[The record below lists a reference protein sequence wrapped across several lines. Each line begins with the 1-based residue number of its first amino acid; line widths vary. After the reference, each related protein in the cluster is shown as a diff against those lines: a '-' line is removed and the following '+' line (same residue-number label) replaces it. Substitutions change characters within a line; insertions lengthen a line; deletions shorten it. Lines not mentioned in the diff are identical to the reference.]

1 MSNSF
6 IKKIDKKYNFKI
18 EYKLIHN
25 KELLK
30 SRLSEIP
37 KSSGCYLF
45 KDIDNNLLYIGKSKK
60 LRSRVSS
67 YFNNFADLT
76 PRLSLMVRQITE
88 IEIIITDSEYE
99 ALNLESNLIKTN
111 KPYFNILL
119 KDDKKYPYLCITWSE
134 KYPRIFITRRRRNRN
149 NLDRYYGPY
158 VDVGLLR
165 RTLFTIKK
173 IFPLR
178 QRPRPV
184 YKDRTCLNY
193 SIGRCPGVCQEIIS
207 SDDYKKIMKQVS
219 MIFQGRND
227 DLELFLQKKMSQFS
241 DDLDYENA
249 AKIRDQ
255 ITGLRLL
262 TESQKI
268 SIPDS
273 SINRDIFGIVSE
285 KNVASIQIFQMRSG
299 KLIGRIG
306 YSQKLNNEDENLI
319 LQRVLEEHY
328 MNVEGVEIPSE
339 ILMQYNLPKQ
349 KTLEDWLTQLRKNKV
364 KIIIPKRNKKHETVE
379 MVLKNAK
386 LELDRILNGIQDN
399 ESAVEDL
406 TQILELSEQPKRIE
420 GYDISHIQGSD
431 PVASQVVFIDGIP
444 SKQHYRKY
452 KIKDPNVF
460 IGHSDDFASIY
471 EVIYRRFRKW
481 SRFKESGGDFSILND
496 KSNSKLDNELL
507 SDWPDL
513 IMIDGGKGQ
522 LNAAIKALKELNL
535 EEEVAICSLAKKN
548 EEIFIPGFT
557 KSLDTDENQKG
568 VLLLRRLRDEAH
580 RFALSFHRDKR
591 SKRMNRSQLSQIS
604 GLGPSRIRELLEHF
618 KSIDAIRIASKEE
631 LSKVKGL
638 GKNSVNDIYAVS
650 YTHLTLPTSDLV

>member
-18 EYKLIHN
+18 EYKLINN

-227 DLELFLQKKMSQFS
+227 DLELFLQTKMSQFS

-496 KSNSKLDNELL
+496 KTNSKLDNELL

-535 EEEVAICSLAKKN
+535 EEEVTICSLAKKN

-557 KSLDTDENQKG
+557 KSLETDENQKG
-568 VLLLRRLRDEAH
+568 VLLLRRVRDEAH

-618 KSIDAIRIASKEE
+618 KSIDAIRIASKED

-638 GKNSVNDIYAVS
+638 GKNSVNDIYE
-650 YTHLTLPTSDLV
+650 YFNEL

>member
-1 MSNSF
+1 MSNSS
-6 IKKIDKKYNFKI
+6 IEKINNKYNFKI
-18 EYKLIHN
+18 EYKLINN

-67 YFNNFADLT
+67 YFNNYSDLT
-76 PRLSLMVRQITE
+76 PRLSLLVRQITE
-88 IEIIITDSEYE
+88 IEIIVTDSEYE

-193 SIGRCPGVCQEIIS
+193 SIGRCPGVCQEVIS

-227 DLELFLQKKMSQFS
+227 DLEIFLQKKMLQFS
-241 DDLDYENA
+241 NDLDYENA

-255 ITGLRLL
+255 ISGLKLL

-319 LQRVLEEHY
+319 LQKILEEHY
-328 MNVEGVEIPSE
+328 MNVEPVEIPSE
-339 ILMQYNLPKQ
+339 ILIQYNLPKQ
-349 KTLEDWLTQLRKNKV
+349 ATIEDWLTELRKKKV
-364 KIIIPKRNKKHETVE
+364 KILIPKRNKKHETVE

-399 ESAVEDL
+399 ESSIEDL
-406 TQILELSEQPKRIE
+406 AQILELSEQPKRIE

-444 SKQHYRKY
+444 SKQDYRKY

-460 IGHSDDFASIY
+460 VGHSDDFASIY
-471 EVIYRRFRKW
+471 EVIHRRFKKW
-481 SRFKESGGDFSILND
+481 SRFKKSGGDFSILND
-496 KSNSKLDNELL
+496 KTNSKLDNELL

-535 EEEVAICSLAKKN
+535 EEEVTICSLAKKN

-568 VLLLRRLRDEAH
+568 VLLLRRVRDEAH

-618 KSIDAIRIASKEE
+618 KSIDAIRIASKED

-638 GKNSVNDIYAVS
+638 GKNSVNDIYE
-650 YTHLTLPTSDLV
+650 YFNEL

>member
-1 MSNSF
+1 MSNSS
-6 IKKIDKKYNFKI
+6 IEKINNKYNFKI
-18 EYKLIHN
+18 EYKLINN

-67 YFNNFADLT
+67 YFNNYSDLT

-88 IEIIITDSEYE
+88 IEIIVTDSEYE

-134 KYPRIFITRRRRNRN
+134 KYPRIFITRKRRNRN

-193 SIGRCPGVCQEIIS
+193 SIGRCPGVCQEVIS

-227 DLELFLQKKMSQFS
+227 DLEIFLQKKMLQFS
-241 DDLDYENA
+241 NDLDYENA

-255 ITGLRLL
+255 ISGLKLL

-319 LQRVLEEHY
+319 LQKILEEHY
-328 MNVEGVEIPSE
+328 MNVEPVEIPSE
-339 ILMQYNLPKQ
+339 ILIQYNLPKQ
-349 KTLEDWLTQLRKNKV
+349 ATIEDWLTELRKKKV
-364 KIIIPKRNKKHETVE
+364 KILIPKRNKKHETVE

-399 ESAVEDL
+399 ESSIEDL
-406 TQILELSEQPKRIE
+406 AQILELSEQPKRIE

-471 EVIYRRFRKW
+471 EVIHRRFKKW
-481 SRFKESGGDFSILND
+481 SRFKENGGDFSILND
-496 KSNSKLDNELL
+496 KTNSKLDNELL

-535 EEEVAICSLAKKN
+535 EEEVTICSLAKKN

-568 VLLLRRLRDEAH
+568 VLLLRRIRDEAH

-618 KSIDAIRIASKEE
+618 KSIDAIRIASKED

-638 GKNSVNDIYAVS
+638 GKNSVNDIYE
-650 YTHLTLPTSDLV
+650 YFNEL

>member
-1 MSNSF
+1 MSNSS
-6 IKKIDKKYNFKI
+6 IETIDNKYNFKI
-18 EYKLIHN
+18 EYKLINN

-30 SRLSEIP
+30 SRLSQIP

-45 KDIDNNLLYIGKSKK
+45 KVIDNNVLYIGKSKK

-67 YFNNFADLT
+67 YFNNYSDLT

-88 IEIIITDSEYE
+88 IEIIVTDSEYE

-193 SIGRCPGVCQEIIS
+193 SIGRCPGVCQEVIS

-227 DLELFLQKKMSQFS
+227 DLEIFLQKKMLQFS
-241 DDLDYENA
+241 NDLDYENA

-255 ITGLRLL
+255 ISGLKLL

-319 LQRVLEEHY
+319 LQKILEEHY
-328 MNVEGVEIPSE
+328 MNVEPVEIPSE
-339 ILMQYNLPKQ
+339 ILIQYNLPKQ
-349 KTLEDWLTQLRKNKV
+349 ATIEDWLTELRKKKV
-364 KIIIPKRNKKHETVE
+364 KILIPKRNKKHETVE

-399 ESAVEDL
+399 ESSIEDL
-406 TQILELSEQPKRIE
+406 AQILELSEQPKRIE

-444 SKQHYRKY
+444 SKQDYRKY

-471 EVIYRRFRKW
+471 EVIHRRFKKW
-481 SRFKESGGDFSILND
+481 SRFKKSGGDFSILND
-496 KSNSKLDNELL
+496 KTNSKLDNELL

-535 EEEVAICSLAKKN
+535 EEEVTICSLAKKN

-568 VLLLRRLRDEAH
+568 VLLLRRVRDEAH

-618 KSIDAIRIASKEE
+618 KSIDAIRIASKED

-638 GKNSVNDIYAVS
+638 GKNSVNDIYE
-650 YTHLTLPTSDLV
+650 YFNEL

>member
-1 MSNSF
+1 MSNSS
-6 IKKIDKKYNFKI
+6 IEKINNKYNFKI
-18 EYKLIHN
+18 EYKLINN

-67 YFNNFADLT
+67 YFNNYSDLT

-88 IEIIITDSEYE
+88 IEIIVTDSEYE

-193 SIGRCPGVCQEIIS
+193 SIGRCPGVCQEVIS

-227 DLELFLQKKMSQFS
+227 DLEIFLQKKMLQFS
-241 DDLDYENA
+241 NDLDYENA

-255 ITGLRLL
+255 ISGLKLL

-285 KNVASIQIFQMRSG
+285 KNLASIQIFQMRSG

-319 LQRVLEEHY
+319 LQKILEEHY
-328 MNVEGVEIPSE
+328 MNVEPVEIPSE
-339 ILMQYNLPKQ
+339 ILIQYNLPKQ
-349 KTLEDWLTQLRKNKV
+349 ATIEDWLTELRKNKV
-364 KIIIPKRNKKHETVE
+364 KILIPKRNKKHETVE

-399 ESAVEDL
+399 ESSIEDL
-406 TQILELSEQPKRIE
+406 AQILELSEQPKRIE

-444 SKQHYRKY
+444 SKQDYRKY

-460 IGHSDDFASIY
+460 VGHSDDFASIY
-471 EVIYRRFRKW
+471 EVIHRRFKKW
-481 SRFKESGGDFSILND
+481 SRFKKNGGDFSILND
-496 KSNSKLDNELL
+496 KTNSKLDNELL

-522 LNAAIKALKELNL
+522 LNAAIKALKELSL
-535 EEEVAICSLAKKN
+535 EEEVTICSLAKKN

-568 VLLLRRLRDEAH
+568 VLLLRRVRDEAH

-638 GKNSVNDIYAVS
+638 GKNSVNDIYE
-650 YTHLTLPTSDLV
+650 YFNEL

>member
-1 MSNSF
+1 MTNPSTKVST
-6 IKKIDKKYNFKI
+6 KVLDKKYNFKI
-18 EYKLIHN
+18 EYKLIKN
-25 KELLK
+25 KDLLK

-45 KDIDNNLLYIGKSKK
+45 KDIDNNLLYIGKSKT
-60 LRSRVSS
+60 LRNRVSS
-67 YFNNFADLT
+67 YFNNYAELS

-88 IEIIITDSEYE
+88 IEIIVTDSEYE

-134 KYPRIFITRRRRNRN
+134 QYPRIFITRKRRNRN
-149 NLDRYYGPY
+149 NFDRYYGPY

-165 RTLFTIKK
+165 KTLFIIKK

-207 SDDYKKIMKQVS
+207 SEDYKKTMKQVS

-227 DLELFLQKKMSQFS
+227 DLEVFLERKMNQYSN
-241 DDLDYENA
+241 DLEFENA
-249 AKIRDQ
+249 AKVRDQ
-255 ITGLRLL
+255 ISGLKLL

-285 KNVASIQIFQMRSG
+285 NNISSIQIFQMRSG

-306 YSQKLNNEDENLI
+306 YTQKIDNSDETEI

-328 MNVEGVEIPSE
+328 INVEGVEIPSE
-339 ILMQYNLPKQ
+339 ILLQFNLPKHNTIEEWLSELRQ
-349 KTLEDWLTQLRKNKV
+349 KKV
-364 KIIIPKRNKKHETVE
+364 KLIIPKRNKKFETVE

-386 LELDRILNGIQDN
+386 LELERILNGIQDN
-399 ESAVEDL
+399 ESAIEDL
-406 TQILELSEQPKRIE
+406 TQILELTNQPRRIE
-420 GYDISHIQGSD
+420 GYDISHIQGTD

-444 SKQHYRKY
+444 SKQNYRKY
-452 KIKDPNVF
+452 KIKDPNIF

-471 EVIYRRFRKW
+471 EVIYRRFKKW
-481 SRFKESGGDFSILND
+481 SKFKIDGGDISSLQDKKKSTLEND
-496 KSNSKLDNELL
+496 LL
-507 SDWPDL
+507 TDWPDL

-522 LNAAIKALKELNL
+522 LNAALKALTQLDL
-535 EEEVAICSLAKKN
+535 HEEVNICSLAKKN
-548 EEIFIPGFT
+548 EEIFIPGFS
-557 KSLDTDENQKG
+557 KSLDTDQNQKG
-568 VLLLRRLRDEAH
+568 LLLLRRVRDEAH
-580 RFALSFHRDKR
+580 RFALSFHRNKR
-591 SKRMNRSQLSQIS
+591 STRMNRSQLSQIP
-604 GLGPSRIRELLEHF
+604 GLGPSRIKDLLEHF
-618 KSIDAIRIASKEE
+618 NSIDAIRIASREE

-638 GKNSVNDIYAVS
+638 GIHSANDIYN
-650 YTHLTLPTSDLV
+650 YFNEL

>member
-1 MSNSF
+1 MSNSS
-6 IKKIDKKYNFKI
+6 IETIDNKYNFKI
-18 EYKLIHN
+18 EYKLINN

-45 KDIDNNLLYIGKSKK
+45 KDIDSNLLYIGKSKK

-67 YFNNFADLT
+67 YFNNYSDLT

-88 IEIIITDSEYE
+88 IEIIVTDSEYE

-193 SIGRCPGVCQEIIS
+193 SIGRCPGVCQEVIS

-227 DLELFLQKKMSQFS
+227 DLEIFLQKKMLQFS
-241 DDLDYENA
+241 NDLDYENA

-255 ITGLRLL
+255 ISGLKLL

-306 YSQKLNNEDENLI
+306 YSQKLNNENENVI
-319 LQRVLEEHY
+319 LQKVLEEHY

-339 ILMQYNLPKQ
+339 ILIQYNLPKQ
-349 KTLEDWLTQLRKNKV
+349 ATIEDWLTELRKMKV
-364 KIIIPKRNKKHETVE
+364 KILIPKRNKKHETVE

-399 ESAVEDL
+399 ESSIEDL
-406 TQILELSEQPKRIE
+406 AQILELSEQPKRIE

-460 IGHSDDFASIY
+460 VGHSDDFASIY
-471 EVIYRRFRKW
+471 EVIHRRFKKW
-481 SRFKESGGDFSILND
+481 SRFKKSGGDFSILND
-496 KSNSKLDNELL
+496 KTNSKLDNELL

-535 EEEVAICSLAKKN
+535 EEEVTICSLAKKN

-568 VLLLRRLRDEAH
+568 VLLLRRVRDEAH

-618 KSIDAIRIASKEE
+618 KSIDAIRIASKED

-638 GKNSVNDIYAVS
+638 GKNSVNDIYE
-650 YTHLTLPTSDLV
+650 YFNEL

>member
-1 MSNSF
+1 MTNPSTKVST
-6 IKKIDKKYNFKI
+6 KVLDKKYNFKI
-18 EYKLIHN
+18 EYKLIKN
-25 KELLK
+25 KDLLK

-45 KDIDNNLLYIGKSKK
+45 KDIDNNLLYIGKSKT
-60 LRSRVSS
+60 LRNRVSS
-67 YFNNFADLT
+67 YFNNYAELS

-88 IEIIITDSEYE
+88 IEIIVTDSEYE

-134 KYPRIFITRRRRNRN
+134 QYPRIFITRKRRNRN
-149 NLDRYYGPY
+149 NFDRYYGPY

-165 RTLFTIKK
+165 KTLFIIKK

-207 SDDYKKIMKQVS
+207 SEDYKKTMKQVS

-227 DLELFLQKKMSQFS
+227 DLEVFLERKMNQYSN
-241 DDLDYENA
+241 DLEFENA
-249 AKIRDQ
+249 AKVRDQ
-255 ITGLRLL
+255 ISGLKLL

-285 KNVASIQIFQMRSG
+285 NNISSIQIFQMRSG

-306 YSQKLNNEDENLI
+306 YTQKIDNCDEAEI

-328 MNVEGVEIPSE
+328 INVEGVEIPSE
-339 ILMQYNLPKQ
+339 ILLQFNLPKHNTIEEWLSELRQ
-349 KTLEDWLTQLRKNKV
+349 KKV
-364 KIIIPKRNKKHETVE
+364 KLIIPKRNKKFETVE

-386 LELDRILNGIQDN
+386 LELERILNGIQDN
-399 ESAVEDL
+399 ESAIEDL
-406 TQILELSEQPKRIE
+406 TQILELTNQPRRIE
-420 GYDISHIQGSD
+420 GYDISHIQGTD

-444 SKQHYRKY
+444 SKQNYRKY
-452 KIKDPNVF
+452 KIKDPNIF

-471 EVIYRRFRKW
+471 EVIYRRFKKW
-481 SRFKESGGDFSILND
+481 SKFKIDGGDISSLQDKKKSTLEND
-496 KSNSKLDNELL
+496 LL
-507 SDWPDL
+507 TDWPDL

-522 LNAAIKALKELNL
+522 LNAALKALTQLDL
-535 EEEVAICSLAKKN
+535 HEEVNICSLAKKN
-548 EEIFIPGFT
+548 EEIFIPGFS
-557 KSLDTDENQKG
+557 KSLDTDQNQKG
-568 VLLLRRLRDEAH
+568 LLLLRRVRDEAH
-580 RFALSFHRDKR
+580 RFALSFHRNKR
-591 SKRMNRSQLSQIS
+591 STRMNRSQLSQIP
-604 GLGPSRIRELLEHF
+604 GLGPSRIKDLLEHF
-618 KSIDAIRIASKEE
+618 NSIDAIRIASREE

-638 GKNSVNDIYAVS
+638 GMHSANDIYN
-650 YTHLTLPTSDLV
+650 YFNEL

>member
-1 MSNSF
+1 MSNSS
-6 IKKIDKKYNFKI
+6 IEKIDNKYNFKI
-18 EYKLIHN
+18 EYKLINN

-67 YFNNFADLT
+67 YFNNYSDLT

-88 IEIIITDSEYE
+88 IEIIVTDSEYE

-193 SIGRCPGVCQEIIS
+193 SIGRCPGVCQEVIS

-227 DLELFLQKKMSQFS
+227 DLEIFLQKKMLQFS
-241 DDLDYENA
+241 NDLDYENA

-255 ITGLRLL
+255 ISGLKLL

-319 LQRVLEEHY
+319 LQKILEEHY
-328 MNVEGVEIPSE
+328 MNVEAVEIPSE
-339 ILMQYNLPKQ
+339 ILIQYNLPKQ
-349 KTLEDWLTQLRKNKV
+349 TTIEDWLTELRKKKV

-399 ESAVEDL
+399 ESSIEDL
-406 TQILELSEQPKRIE
+406 AQILELSEQPKRIE

-471 EVIYRRFRKW
+471 EVIHRRFKKW
-481 SRFKESGGDFSILND
+481 SRFKKSGGDFSILND
-496 KSNSKLDNELL
+496 KTNSKLDNELL

-535 EEEVAICSLAKKN
+535 EEEVTICSLAKKN

-568 VLLLRRLRDEAH
+568 VLLLRRVRDEAH

-618 KSIDAIRIASKEE
+618 KSIDAIRIASKED

-638 GKNSVNDIYAVS
+638 GKNSVNDIYE
-650 YTHLTLPTSDLV
+650 YFNEL

>member
-1 MSNSF
+1 MNNYST
-6 IKKIDKKYNFKI
+6 KVLDKKYNFKI
-18 EYKLIHN
+18 EYKLINN
-25 KELLK
+25 KPLLK

-45 KDIDNNLLYIGKSKK
+45 KDIDNNLLYVGKSKI
-60 LRSRVSS
+60 LRNRVGS
-67 YFNNFADLT
+67 YFNNYADLSR
-76 PRLSLMVRQITE
+76 RLSLMVRQITE
-88 IEIIITDSEYE
+88 IEIIVTDSEYE
-99 ALNLESNLIKTN
+99 ALNLESNLIKSN

-134 KYPRIFITRRRRNRN
+134 QYPRIFITRKRRNRN
-149 NLDRYYGPY
+149 SLDRYYGPY

-207 SDDYKKIMKQVS
+207 SEDYKKTMKQVS

-227 DLELFLQKKMSQFS
+227 DLEKFLERKMNLLSEDLQF
-241 DDLDYENA
+241 EKA

-255 ITGLRLL
+255 IVGLKLL

-285 KNVASIQIFQMRSG
+285 KNIASIQIFQMRSG

-306 YSQKLNNEDENLI
+306 YTQKINNKDQSEI
-319 LQRVLEEHY
+319 LQRILEEHY
-328 MNVEGVEIPSE
+328 INVEGVEIPSE
-339 ILMQYNLPKQ
+339 ILLQFNLAKQ
-349 KTLEDWLTQLRKNKV
+349 KTIAEWLSELSKKKV
-364 KIIIPKRNKKHETVE
+364 KLITPKRYKKLEIIE

-399 ESAVEDL
+399 ESAIEDL
-406 TQILELSEQPKRIE
+406 TQILELNTQPKRIE
-420 GYDISHIQGSD
+420 GYDISHIQGTD

-444 SKQHYRKY
+444 SKQNYRKY
-452 KIKDPNVF
+452 KINDPNVF

-471 EVIYRRFRKW
+471 EVIYRRFKKW
-481 SRFKESGGDFSILND
+481 SRFKKEGGNFSSLQD
-496 KSNSKLDNELL
+496 KKQSKLENDLL
-507 SDWPDL
+507 TDWPDL

-522 LNAAIKALKELNL
+522 LNAALKALKDLNL
-535 EEEVAICSLAKKN
+535 QEEVTVCSLAKRN
-548 EEIFIPGFT
+548 EEIFTPGLS
-557 KSLDTDENQKG
+557 KSLDTDQNQKG
-568 VLLLRRLRDEAH
+568 VLLLRRVRDEAH
-580 RFALSFHRDKR
+580 RFALSFHRNKR
-591 SKRMNRSQLSQIS
+591 SNRMNRSQLSQIP
-604 GLGPSRIRELLEHF
+604 GLGPSRIKDLLEHF
-618 KSIDAIRIASKEE
+618 NSIDAIRIASKDE
-631 LSKVKGL
+631 LSNVKGL
-638 GKNSVNDIYAVS
+638 GKHSANDIYN
-650 YTHLTLPTSDLV
+650 YFHEL

>member
-1 MSNSF
+1 MSNSS
-6 IKKIDKKYNFKI
+6 IEKIDNKYNFKI
-18 EYKLIHN
+18 EYKLINN

-67 YFNNFADLT
+67 YFNNYSDLT

-88 IEIIITDSEYE
+88 IEIIVTDSEYE

-193 SIGRCPGVCQEIIS
+193 SIGRCPGVCQEVIS

-227 DLELFLQKKMSQFS
+227 DLEIFLQKKMLQFS
-241 DDLDYENA
+241 NDLDYENA

-255 ITGLRLL
+255 ISGLKLL

-319 LQRVLEEHY
+319 LQKILEEHY
-328 MNVEGVEIPSE
+328 MNVEAVEIPSE
-339 ILMQYNLPKQ
+339 ILIQYNLPKQ
-349 KTLEDWLTQLRKNKV
+349 ATIEDWLTELRKKKV
-364 KIIIPKRNKKHETVE
+364 KILIPKRNKKHETVE

-399 ESAVEDL
+399 ESSIEDL
-406 TQILELSEQPKRIE
+406 AQILELSEQPKRIE

-444 SKQHYRKY
+444 SKQDYRKY

-471 EVIYRRFRKW
+471 EVIHRRFKKW
-481 SRFKESGGDFSILND
+481 SRFKKSGGDFSILND
-496 KSNSKLDNELL
+496 KTNSKLDNELL

-535 EEEVAICSLAKKN
+535 EEEVTICSLAKKN

-568 VLLLRRLRDEAH
+568 VLLLRRVRDEAH

-618 KSIDAIRIASKEE
+618 KSIDAIRIASKED

-638 GKNSVNDIYAVS
+638 GKNSVNDIYE
-650 YTHLTLPTSDLV
+650 YFHEL

>member
-1 MSNSF
+1 MSNSS
-6 IKKIDKKYNFKI
+6 IEKINNKYNFKI
-18 EYKLIHN
+18 EYKLINN

-67 YFNNFADLT
+67 YFNNYSDLT

-88 IEIIITDSEYE
+88 IEIIVTDSEYE

-193 SIGRCPGVCQEIIS
+193 SIGRCPGVCQEVIS

-227 DLELFLQKKMSQFS
+227 DLEIFLQKKMLQFS
-241 DDLDYENA
+241 NDLDYENA

-255 ITGLRLL
+255 ISGLKLL

-285 KNVASIQIFQMRSG
+285 NNVASIQIFQMRSG

-319 LQRVLEEHY
+319 LQKVLEEHY

-339 ILMQYNLPKQ
+339 ILIQFNLPKQ
-349 KTLEDWLTQLRKNKV
+349 ATIEDWLTELRKKKV
-364 KIIIPKRNKKHETVE
+364 KILIPKRNKKHETVE

-399 ESAVEDL
+399 ESSIEDL
-406 TQILELSEQPKRIE
+406 AQILELSEQPKRIE

-444 SKQHYRKY
+444 SKQDYRKY

-460 IGHSDDFASIY
+460 VGHSDDFASIY
-471 EVIYRRFRKW
+471 EVIHRRFKKW
-481 SRFKESGGDFSILND
+481 SRFKKNGGDFSILND
-496 KSNSKLDNELL
+496 KTSSKLDNELL

-535 EEEVAICSLAKKN
+535 EEEVTICSLAKKN

-568 VLLLRRLRDEAH
+568 VLLLRRVRDEAH

-618 KSIDAIRIASKEE
+618 KSIDAIRIASKED

-638 GKNSVNDIYAVS
+638 GKNSVNDIYE
-650 YTHLTLPTSDLV
+650 YFNEL

>member
-1 MSNSF
+1 MSNSS
-6 IKKIDKKYNFKI
+6 IEKIDNKYNFKI
-18 EYKLIHN
+18 EYKLINN

-67 YFNNFADLT
+67 YFNNYSDLT

-88 IEIIITDSEYE
+88 IEIIVTDSEYE

-193 SIGRCPGVCQEIIS
+193 SIGRCPGVCQEVIS

-227 DLELFLQKKMSQFS
+227 DLEIFLQKKMLQFS
-241 DDLDYENA
+241 NDLDYENA

-255 ITGLRLL
+255 ISGLKLL

-319 LQRVLEEHY
+319 LQKILEEHY
-328 MNVEGVEIPSE
+328 MNVEPVEIPSE
-339 ILMQYNLPKQ
+339 ILIQYNLPKQ
-349 KTLEDWLTQLRKNKV
+349 ATIEDWLTELRKKKV
-364 KIIIPKRNKKHETVE
+364 KILIPKRNKKHETVE

-399 ESAVEDL
+399 ESSIEDL
-406 TQILELSEQPKRIE
+406 AQILELSEQPKRIE

-460 IGHSDDFASIY
+460 VGHSDDFASIY
-471 EVIYRRFRKW
+471 EVIHRRFKKW
-481 SRFKESGGDFSILND
+481 SRFKKSGGDFSILND
-496 KSNSKLDNELL
+496 KTNSKLDNELL

-535 EEEVAICSLAKKN
+535 EEEVTICSLAKKN

-568 VLLLRRLRDEAH
+568 VLLLRRVRDEAH

-618 KSIDAIRIASKEE
+618 KSIDAIRIASKED

-638 GKNSVNDIYAVS
+638 GKNSVNDIYE
-650 YTHLTLPTSDLV
+650 YFHEL

>member
-1 MSNSF
+1 MSNSS
-6 IKKIDKKYNFKI
+6 IETIDNKYNFKI
-18 EYKLIHN
+18 EYKLINN

-67 YFNNFADLT
+67 YFNNFSDLT

-88 IEIIITDSEYE
+88 IEIIVTDSEYE

-193 SIGRCPGVCQEIIS
+193 SIGRCPGVCQEVIS

-227 DLELFLQKKMSQFS
+227 DLEIFLQKKMLQFS
-241 DDLDYENA
+241 NDLDYENA

-255 ITGLRLL
+255 ISGLKLL

-285 KNVASIQIFQMRSG
+285 KNLASIQIFQMRSG

-319 LQRVLEEHY
+319 LQKILEEHY
-328 MNVEGVEIPSE
+328 MNVEAVEIPSE
-339 ILMQYNLPKQ
+339 ILIQYNLPKQ
-349 KTLEDWLTQLRKNKV
+349 ATIEDWLTELRKKKV
-364 KIIIPKRNKKHETVE
+364 KILIPKRNKKHETVE

-399 ESAVEDL
+399 ESSIEDL
-406 TQILELSEQPKRIE
+406 AQILELSEQPKRIE

-471 EVIYRRFRKW
+471 EVIHRRFKKW
-481 SRFKESGGDFSILND
+481 SRFKKNGGDFSILND
-496 KSNSKLDNELL
+496 KTNSKLDNELL

-535 EEEVAICSLAKKN
+535 EEEVTICSLAKKN

-568 VLLLRRLRDEAH
+568 VLLLRRVRDEAH

-618 KSIDAIRIASKEE
+618 KSIDAIRIASKED

-638 GKNSVNDIYAVS
+638 GKNSVNDIYE
-650 YTHLTLPTSDLV
+650 YFNEL

>member
-1 MSNSF
+1 MTNPSTKVST
-6 IKKIDKKYNFKI
+6 KVLDKKYNFKI
-18 EYKLIHN
+18 EYKLIKN
-25 KELLK
+25 KDLLK

-45 KDIDNNLLYIGKSKK
+45 KDIDNNLLYIGKSKT
-60 LRSRVSS
+60 LRNRVSS
-67 YFNNFADLT
+67 YFNNYAELS

-88 IEIIITDSEYE
+88 IEIIVTDSEYE

-134 KYPRIFITRRRRNRN
+134 QYPRIFITRKRRNRN
-149 NLDRYYGPY
+149 NFDRYYGPY

-165 RTLFTIKK
+165 KTLFIIKK

-207 SDDYKKIMKQVS
+207 SEDYKKTMKQVS

-227 DLELFLQKKMSQFS
+227 DLEVFLERKMNQYSN
-241 DDLDYENA
+241 DLEFENA

-255 ITGLRLL
+255 ISGLKLL

-285 KNVASIQIFQMRSG
+285 NNISSIQIFQMRSG

-306 YSQKLNNEDENLI
+306 YTQKIDNSDETEI

-328 MNVEGVEIPSE
+328 INVEGVEIPSE
-339 ILMQYNLPKQ
+339 ILLQFNLPKHKTIEEWLSELSQ
-349 KTLEDWLTQLRKNKV
+349 KKV
-364 KIIIPKRNKKHETVE
+364 KLIIPKRNKKFETVE

-386 LELDRILNGIQDN
+386 LELERILNGIQDN
-399 ESAVEDL
+399 ESAIEDL
-406 TQILELSEQPKRIE
+406 TQILELTNQPRRIE
-420 GYDISHIQGSD
+420 GYDISHIQGTD

-444 SKQHYRKY
+444 SKQNYRKY
-452 KIKDPNVF
+452 KIKDPNIF

-471 EVIYRRFRKW
+471 EVIYRRFKKW
-481 SRFKESGGDFSILND
+481 SKFKIDGGDISSLQDKKKSTLEND
-496 KSNSKLDNELL
+496 LL
-507 SDWPDL
+507 TDWPDL

-522 LNAAIKALKELNL
+522 LNAALKALRQLDL
-535 EEEVAICSLAKKN
+535 HEEVNICSLAKKN
-548 EEIFIPGFT
+548 EEIFIPGFS
-557 KSLDTDENQKG
+557 KSLDTDQNQKG
-568 VLLLRRLRDEAH
+568 LLLLRRVRDEAH
-580 RFALSFHRDKR
+580 RFALSFHRNKR
-591 SKRMNRSQLSQIS
+591 STRMNRSQLSQIP
-604 GLGPSRIRELLEHF
+604 GLGPSRIKDLLEHF
-618 KSIDAIRIASKEE
+618 NSIDAIRIASREE

-638 GKNSVNDIYAVS
+638 GMHSANDIYN
-650 YTHLTLPTSDLV
+650 YFNEL

>member
-1 MSNSF
+1 MSNSS
-6 IKKIDKKYNFKI
+6 IEKINNKYNFKI
-18 EYKLIHN
+18 EYKLINN

-67 YFNNFADLT
+67 YFNNYSDLT

-88 IEIIITDSEYE
+88 IEIIVTDSEHE

-193 SIGRCPGVCQEIIS
+193 SIGRCPGVCQEVIT

-227 DLELFLQKKMSQFS
+227 DLELFLQKKMLQFS
-241 DDLDYENA
+241 NDLDYENA
-249 AKIRDQ
+249 AQIRDQ
-255 ITGLRLL
+255 ISGLKLL

-319 LQRVLEEHY
+319 LQKILEEHY
-328 MNVEGVEIPSE
+328 MNVEAVEIPSE
-339 ILMQYNLPKQ
+339 ILIQYYLPKQ
-349 KTLEDWLTQLRKNKV
+349 ATIEDWLTELRKKKV
-364 KIIIPKRNKKHETVE
+364 KILIPKRNKKHETVE

-399 ESAVEDL
+399 ESSIEDL
-406 TQILELSEQPKRIE
+406 AQILELSDQPKRIE

-460 IGHSDDFASIY
+460 AGHSDDFASIY
-471 EVIYRRFRKW
+471 EVIHRRFKKW
-481 SRFKESGGDFSILND
+481 SRFKKSGGDFSILND
-496 KSNSKLDNELL
+496 KTNSKLDNELL

-535 EEEVAICSLAKKN
+535 EEEVTICSLAKKN

-557 KSLDTDENQKG
+557 KSLDTDQNQKG
-568 VLLLRRLRDEAH
+568 VLLLRRVRDEAH

-591 SKRMNRSQLSQIS
+591 SKRCNWRSIFVKFIS
-604 GLGPSRIRELLEHF
+604 ICPSIWP
-618 KSIDAIRIASKEE
+618 I
-631 LSKVKGL
+631 
-638 GKNSVNDIYAVS
+638 
-650 YTHLTLPTSDLV
+650 

>member
-1 MSNSF
+1 MSNPS
-6 IKKIDKKYNFKI
+6 IEKINNKYNFKI
-18 EYKLIHN
+18 EYKLINN

-67 YFNNFADLT
+67 YFNNYSDLT

-88 IEIIITDSEYE
+88 IEIIVTDSEYE
-99 ALNLESNLIKTN
+99 ALNLESNLIKAN

-193 SIGRCPGVCQEIIS
+193 SIGRCPGVCQEVIS

-227 DLELFLQKKMSQFS
+227 DLEIFLQKKMLQFS
-241 DDLDYENA
+241 NDLDYENA

-255 ITGLRLL
+255 ISGLKLL

-319 LQRVLEEHY
+319 LQKILEEHY
-328 MNVEGVEIPSE
+328 MNVEPVEIPSE
-339 ILMQYNLPKQ
+339 ILIQYNLPKQ
-349 KTLEDWLTQLRKNKV
+349 ATIEDWLTELRKKKV
-364 KIIIPKRNKKHETVE
+364 KILIPKRNKKHETVE

-386 LELDRILNGIQDN
+386 LELDRIINGIQDN
-399 ESAVEDL
+399 ESSIEDL
-406 TQILELSEQPKRIE
+406 AQILELSEQPKRIE

-471 EVIYRRFRKW
+471 EVIHRRFKKW
-481 SRFKESGGDFSILND
+481 SRFKKNGGDFSILND
-496 KSNSKLDNELL
+496 KTNSKLDNELL

-535 EEEVAICSLAKKN
+535 EEEVTICSLAKKN

-557 KSLDTDENQKG
+557 KSLDTYENQKG
-568 VLLLRRLRDEAH
+568 VLLLRRVRDEAH

-618 KSIDAIRIASKEE
+618 KSIDAIRIASKED

-638 GKNSVNDIYAVS
+638 GKNSVNDIYE
-650 YTHLTLPTSDLV
+650 YFNEL

>member
-1 MSNSF
+1 MSNYS
-6 IKKIDKKYNFKI
+6 IEKINNKYNFKI
-18 EYKLIHN
+18 EYKLINN

-67 YFNNFADLT
+67 YFNNYSDLT

-88 IEIIITDSEYE
+88 IEIIVTDSEYE

-193 SIGRCPGVCQEIIS
+193 SIGRCPGVCQEVIS

-227 DLELFLQKKMSQFS
+227 DLEIFLQKKMLQFS
-241 DDLDYENA
+241 NDLDYENA

-255 ITGLRLL
+255 ISGLKLL

-319 LQRVLEEHY
+319 LQKILEEHY
-328 MNVEGVEIPSE
+328 MNVEPVEIPSE
-339 ILMQYNLPKQ
+339 ILIQYNLPKQ
-349 KTLEDWLTQLRKNKV
+349 ATIEDWLTELRKKKV
-364 KIIIPKRNKKHETVE
+364 KILIPKRNKKHETVE

-399 ESAVEDL
+399 ESSIEDL
-406 TQILELSEQPKRIE
+406 AQILELSEQPKRIE

-431 PVASQVVFIDGIP
+431 PVASQVVFIDGVP

-471 EVIYRRFRKW
+471 EVIHRRFRKW
-481 SRFKESGGDFSILND
+481 SRFKKNGGDFSILND
-496 KSNSKLDNELL
+496 KTNSKLDNELL

-522 LNAAIKALKELNL
+522 LNSAIKALKELNL
-535 EEEVAICSLAKKN
+535 EEEVTICSLAKKN

-568 VLLLRRLRDEAH
+568 VLLLRRIRDEAH

-618 KSIDAIRIASKEE
+618 KSIDAIRLATKDD

-638 GKNSVNDIYAVS
+638 GKNSVNDIYE
-650 YTHLTLPTSDLV
+650 YFNEL

>member
-1 MSNSF
+1 MSNSS
-6 IKKIDKKYNFKI
+6 IEKINNKYNFKI
-18 EYKLIHN
+18 EYKLINN

-67 YFNNFADLT
+67 YFNNYSDLT

-88 IEIIITDSEYE
+88 IEIIVTDSEYE

-193 SIGRCPGVCQEIIS
+193 SIGRCPGVCQEVIS
-207 SDDYKKIMKQVS
+207 SEDYKKIMKQVS

-227 DLELFLQKKMSQFS
+227 DLEIFLQKKMLQFS
-241 DDLDYENA
+241 NDLDYENA

-255 ITGLRLL
+255 ISGLKLL

-319 LQRVLEEHY
+319 LQKILEEHY
-328 MNVEGVEIPSE
+328 MNVEPVEIPSE
-339 ILMQYNLPKQ
+339 ILIQYNLQKQ
-349 KTLEDWLTQLRKNKV
+349 ATIEDWLTELRKKKV
-364 KIIIPKRNKKHETVE
+364 KILIPKRNKKHETVE

-399 ESAVEDL
+399 ESSIEDL
-406 TQILELSEQPKRIE
+406 AQILELSEQPKRIE

-471 EVIYRRFRKW
+471 EVIHRRFKKW
-481 SRFKESGGDFSILND
+481 SRFKKSGGDFSILND
-496 KSNSKLDNELL
+496 KTNSKLDNELL

-535 EEEVAICSLAKKN
+535 EEEVTICSLAKKN

-568 VLLLRRLRDEAH
+568 VLLLRRVRDEAH

-618 KSIDAIRIASKEE
+618 KSIDAIRIASKED

-638 GKNSVNDIYAVS
+638 GKNSVNDIYE
-650 YTHLTLPTSDLV
+650 YFNEL

>member
-1 MSNSF
+1 MSNSS
-6 IKKIDKKYNFKI
+6 IEKINNKYNFKI
-18 EYKLIHN
+18 EYKLINN

-45 KDIDNNLLYIGKSKK
+45 KDINNNLLYIGKSKK

-67 YFNNFADLT
+67 YFNNFSDLT

-88 IEIIITDSEYE
+88 IEIIVTDSEYE

-193 SIGRCPGVCQEIIS
+193 SIGRCPGVCQEVIS

-227 DLELFLQKKMSQFS
+227 DLEIFLQKKMLQFS
-241 DDLDYENA
+241 NDLDYENA

-255 ITGLRLL
+255 ISGLKLL

-319 LQRVLEEHY
+319 LQKILEEHY
-328 MNVEGVEIPSE
+328 MNVEPVEIPSE
-339 ILMQYNLPKQ
+339 ILIQYNLPKQ
-349 KTLEDWLTQLRKNKV
+349 ATIEDWLTELRKKKV
-364 KIIIPKRNKKHETVE
+364 KILIPKRNKKHETVE

-399 ESAVEDL
+399 ESSIEDL
-406 TQILELSEQPKRIE
+406 AQILELSEQPKRIE

-460 IGHSDDFASIY
+460 VGHSDDFASIY
-471 EVIYRRFRKW
+471 EVIHRRFKKW
-481 SRFKESGGDFSILND
+481 SRFKKSGGDFSILND
-496 KSNSKLDNELL
+496 KTNSKLDNELL

-535 EEEVAICSLAKKN
+535 EEEVTICSLAKKN

-557 KSLDTDENQKG
+557 NSLDTDENQKG
-568 VLLLRRLRDEAH
+568 VLLLRRVRDEAH

-618 KSIDAIRIASKEE
+618 KSIDAIRIASKED

-638 GKNSVNDIYAVS
+638 GKNSVNDIYE
-650 YTHLTLPTSDLV
+650 YFNEL

>member
-1 MSNSF
+1 MSNYS
-6 IKKIDKKYNFKI
+6 IKKINNKYNFKI
-18 EYKLIHN
+18 EYKLINN

-67 YFNNFADLT
+67 YFNNYSDLT

-88 IEIIITDSEYE
+88 IEIIVTDSEYE

-193 SIGRCPGVCQEIIS
+193 SIGRCPGVCQEVIS

-227 DLELFLQKKMSQFS
+227 DLEIFLQKKMLQFS
-241 DDLDYENA
+241 NDLDYENA

-255 ITGLRLL
+255 ISGLKLL

-319 LQRVLEEHY
+319 LQKILEEHY
-328 MNVEGVEIPSE
+328 MNVEPVEIPSE
-339 ILMQYNLPKQ
+339 ILIQYNLPKQ
-349 KTLEDWLTQLRKNKV
+349 ATIEDWLTELRKKKV
-364 KIIIPKRNKKHETVE
+364 KILIPKRNKKHETVE

-399 ESAVEDL
+399 ESSIEDL
-406 TQILELSEQPKRIE
+406 AQILELSEQPKRIE

-460 IGHSDDFASIY
+460 VGHSDDFASIY
-471 EVIYRRFRKW
+471 EVIHRRFKKW
-481 SRFKESGGDFSILND
+481 SRFKKSGGDFSILND
-496 KSNSKLDNELL
+496 KTNSKLDNELL

-535 EEEVAICSLAKKN
+535 EEEVTICSLAKKN

-568 VLLLRRLRDEAH
+568 VLLLRRVRDEAH

-618 KSIDAIRIASKEE
+618 KSIDAIRIASKED

-638 GKNSVNDIYAVS
+638 GKNSVNDIYE
-650 YTHLTLPTSDLV
+650 YFNEL

>member
-1 MSNSF
+1 MSNSS
-6 IKKIDKKYNFKI
+6 IEKINNKYNFKI
-18 EYKLIHN
+18 EYKLINN

-67 YFNNFADLT
+67 YFNNYSDLT

-88 IEIIITDSEYE
+88 IEIIVTDSEYE

-193 SIGRCPGVCQEIIS
+193 SIGRCPGVCQEVIS

-227 DLELFLQKKMSQFS
+227 DLEIFLQKKMLQFS
-241 DDLDYENA
+241 NDLDYENA

-255 ITGLRLL
+255 ISGLKLL

-319 LQRVLEEHY
+319 LQKILEEHY
-328 MNVEGVEIPSE
+328 MNVEPVEIPSE
-339 ILMQYNLPKQ
+339 ILIQYNLPKQ
-349 KTLEDWLTQLRKNKV
+349 STIEDWLTELRKKKV
-364 KIIIPKRNKKHETVE
+364 KILIPKRNKKHETVE

-399 ESAVEDL
+399 ESSIEDL
-406 TQILELSEQPKRIE
+406 AQILELSEQPKRIE

-471 EVIYRRFRKW
+471 EVIHRRFKKW
-481 SRFKESGGDFSILND
+481 SRFKKSGGDFSILND
-496 KSNSKLDNELL
+496 KTNSKLDNELL

-535 EEEVAICSLAKKN
+535 EEEVTICSLAKKN

-568 VLLLRRLRDEAH
+568 VLLLRRVRDEAH

-618 KSIDAIRIASKEE
+618 KSIDAIRIASKED

-638 GKNSVNDIYAVS
+638 GKNSVNDIYE
-650 YTHLTLPTSDLV
+650 YFNEL

>member
-1 MSNSF
+1 MSNSS
-6 IKKIDKKYNFKI
+6 IEKINNKYNFKI
-18 EYKLIHN
+18 EYKLINN

-67 YFNNFADLT
+67 YFNNYSDLT

-88 IEIIITDSEYE
+88 IEIIVTDSEYE

-193 SIGRCPGVCQEIIS
+193 SIGRCPGVCQEVIS

-227 DLELFLQKKMSQFS
+227 DLEIFLQKKMLQFS
-241 DDLDYENA
+241 NDLDYENA
-249 AKIRDQ
+249 AKVRDQ
-255 ITGLRLL
+255 ISGLKLL

-319 LQRVLEEHY
+319 LQKILEEHY
-328 MNVEGVEIPSE
+328 MNVEPVEIPSE
-339 ILMQYNLPKQ
+339 ILIQYNLPKQ
-349 KTLEDWLTQLRKNKV
+349 ATIEDWLTELRKKKV
-364 KIIIPKRNKKHETVE
+364 KILIPKRNKKHETVE

-399 ESAVEDL
+399 ESSIEDL
-406 TQILELSEQPKRIE
+406 AQILELSEQPKRIE

-471 EVIYRRFRKW
+471 EVIQRRFKKW

-496 KSNSKLDNELL
+496 KTNSKLDNELL

-535 EEEVAICSLAKKN
+535 EEEVTICSLAKKN

-568 VLLLRRLRDEAH
+568 VLLLRRVRDEAH

-618 KSIDAIRIASKEE
+618 KSIDAIRIASKED

-638 GKNSVNDIYAVS
+638 GKNSVNDIYE
-650 YTHLTLPTSDLV
+650 YFNEL

>member
-1 MSNSF
+1 MSNSS
-6 IKKIDKKYNFKI
+6 IEKLDNKYNFKI
-18 EYKLIHN
+18 EYKLINN

-67 YFNNFADLT
+67 YFNNFSDLT

-88 IEIIITDSEYE
+88 IEIIVTDSEYE

-193 SIGRCPGVCQEIIS
+193 SIGRCPGVCQEVIS

-227 DLELFLQKKMSQFS
+227 DLEIFLQKKMLQFS
-241 DDLDYENA
+241 NDLDYENA

-255 ITGLRLL
+255 ISGLKLL

-319 LQRVLEEHY
+319 LQKILEEHY
-328 MNVEGVEIPSE
+328 MNVEAVEIPSE
-339 ILMQYNLPKQ
+339 ILIQYNLPKQ
-349 KTLEDWLTQLRKNKV
+349 STIEDWLTELRKKKV
-364 KIIIPKRNKKHETVE
+364 KILIPKRNKKHETVE

-399 ESAVEDL
+399 ESSIEDL
-406 TQILELSEQPKRIE
+406 AQILELSEQPKRIE

-444 SKQHYRKY
+444 SKQHYRKF

-460 IGHSDDFASIY
+460 VGHSDDFASIY
-471 EVIYRRFRKW
+471 EVIYRRFKKW
-481 SRFKESGGDFSILND
+481 SRFKKSVGDFSILNE
-496 KSNSKLDNELL
+496 KTNSKLDNELL

-535 EEEVAICSLAKKN
+535 EEEVTICSLAKKN

-557 KSLDTDENQKG
+557 KSLDTNENQKG
-568 VLLLRRLRDEAH
+568 VLLLRRVRDEAH

-618 KSIDAIRIASKEE
+618 KSIDAIRIASKED

-638 GKNSVNDIYAVS
+638 GKNSVNDIYE
-650 YTHLTLPTSDLV
+650 YFNEL

>member
-1 MSNSF
+1 MTNPSTKVST
-6 IKKIDKKYNFKI
+6 KVLDKKYNFKI
-18 EYKLIHN
+18 EYKLIKN
-25 KELLK
+25 KDLLK

-45 KDIDNNLLYIGKSKK
+45 KDIDNNLLYIGKSKT
-60 LRSRVSS
+60 LRNRVSS
-67 YFNNFADLT
+67 YFNNYAELS

-88 IEIIITDSEYE
+88 IEIIVTDSEYE

-134 KYPRIFITRRRRNRN
+134 QYPRIFITRKRRNRN
-149 NLDRYYGPY
+149 NFDRYYGPY

-165 RTLFTIKK
+165 KTLFIIKK

-207 SDDYKKIMKQVS
+207 SEDYKKTMKQVS

-227 DLELFLQKKMSQFS
+227 DLEVFLERKMNQYSN
-241 DDLDYENA
+241 DLEFENA

-255 ITGLRLL
+255 ISGLKLL

-285 KNVASIQIFQMRSG
+285 NNISSIQIFQMRSG

-306 YSQKLNNEDENLI
+306 YTQKIDNSDETEI

-328 MNVEGVEIPSE
+328 INVEGVEIPSE
-339 ILMQYNLPKQ
+339 ILLQFNLPKHNTIEEWLSELRQ
-349 KTLEDWLTQLRKNKV
+349 KKV
-364 KIIIPKRNKKHETVE
+364 KLIIPKRNKKFETVE

-386 LELDRILNGIQDN
+386 LELERILNGIQDN
-399 ESAVEDL
+399 ESAIEDL
-406 TQILELSEQPKRIE
+406 TQILELTNQPRRIE
-420 GYDISHIQGSD
+420 GYDISHIQGTD

-444 SKQHYRKY
+444 SKQNYRKY
-452 KIKDPNVF
+452 KIKDPNIF

-471 EVIYRRFRKW
+471 EVIYRRFKKW
-481 SRFKESGGDFSILND
+481 SKFKIDGGDISSLQD
-496 KSNSKLDNELL
+496 KKKSTLDNDLL
-507 SDWPDL
+507 TDWPDL

-522 LNAAIKALKELNL
+522 LNAALKALTQLDL
-535 EEEVAICSLAKKN
+535 HEEVNICSLAKKN
-548 EEIFIPGFT
+548 EEIFIPGFS
-557 KSLDTDENQKG
+557 KSLDTDQNQKG
-568 VLLLRRLRDEAH
+568 LLLLRRVRDEAH
-580 RFALSFHRDKR
+580 RFALSFHRNKR
-591 SKRMNRSQLSQIS
+591 STRMNRSQLSQIP
-604 GLGPSRIRELLEHF
+604 GLGPSRIKDLLEHF
-618 KSIDAIRIASKEE
+618 NSIDAIRIASREE

-638 GKNSVNDIYAVS
+638 GMHSANDIYN
-650 YTHLTLPTSDLV
+650 YFNEL

>member
-1 MSNSF
+1 MSNSS
-6 IKKIDKKYNFKI
+6 IEKINNKYNFKI
-18 EYKLIHN
+18 EYKLINN

-67 YFNNFADLT
+67 YFNNYSDLT

-88 IEIIITDSEYE
+88 IEIIVTDSEYE

-193 SIGRCPGVCQEIIS
+193 SIGRCPGVCQEVIS

-227 DLELFLQKKMSQFS
+227 DLEIFLQKKMLQFS
-241 DDLDYENA
+241 NDLDYENA

-255 ITGLRLL
+255 ISGLKLL

-319 LQRVLEEHY
+319 LQKILEEHY
-328 MNVEGVEIPSE
+328 MNVEPVEIPSE
-339 ILMQYNLPKQ
+339 ILIQYNLPKQ
-349 KTLEDWLTQLRKNKV
+349 ATIEDWLTGLRKKKV
-364 KIIIPKRNKKHETVE
+364 KILIPKRNKKHETVE

-399 ESAVEDL
+399 ESSIEDL
-406 TQILELSEQPKRIE
+406 AQILELSEQPKRIE

-444 SKQHYRKY
+444 SKQDYRKY

-460 IGHSDDFASIY
+460 VGHSDDFASIY
-471 EVIYRRFRKW
+471 EVIHRRFKKW
-481 SRFKESGGDFSILND
+481 SRFKKSGGDFSILND
-496 KSNSKLDNELL
+496 KTNSKLDNELL

-535 EEEVAICSLAKKN
+535 EEEVTICSLAKKN

-568 VLLLRRLRDEAH
+568 VLLLRRVRDEAH

-618 KSIDAIRIASKEE
+618 KSIDAIRIASKED

-638 GKNSVNDIYAVS
+638 GKNSVNDIYE
-650 YTHLTLPTSDLV
+650 YFNEL

>member
-1 MSNSF
+1 MSNSS
-6 IKKIDKKYNFKI
+6 IEKINNKYNFKI
-18 EYKLIHN
+18 EYKLINN

-67 YFNNFADLT
+67 YFNNYSDLT

-88 IEIIITDSEYE
+88 IEIIVTDSEYE

-193 SIGRCPGVCQEIIS
+193 SIGRCPGVCQEVIS

-227 DLELFLQKKMSQFS
+227 DLEIFLQKKMLQFS
-241 DDLDYENA
+241 NDLDYENA

-255 ITGLRLL
+255 ISGLKLL

-319 LQRVLEEHY
+319 LQKILEEHY
-328 MNVEGVEIPSE
+328 VNVEAVEIPSE
-339 ILMQYNLPKQ
+339 ILIQYNLPKQ
-349 KTLEDWLTQLRKNKV
+349 ATIEDWLTELRKKKV
-364 KIIIPKRNKKHETVE
+364 KILIPKRNKKHETVE

-399 ESAVEDL
+399 ESSIEDL
-406 TQILELSEQPKRIE
+406 AQILELSEQPKRIE

-444 SKQHYRKY
+444 SKQDYRKY

-460 IGHSDDFASIY
+460 VGHSDDFASIY
-471 EVIYRRFRKW
+471 EVIHRRFKKW
-481 SRFKESGGDFSILND
+481 SRFKKSGGDFSILND
-496 KSNSKLDNELL
+496 KTNSKLDNELL

-535 EEEVAICSLAKKN
+535 EEEVTICSLAKKN

-568 VLLLRRLRDEAH
+568 VLLLRRVRDEAH

-618 KSIDAIRIASKEE
+618 KSIDAIRIASKED

-638 GKNSVNDIYAVS
+638 GKNSVNDIYE
-650 YTHLTLPTSDLV
+650 YFNEL

>member
-1 MSNSF
+1 MSNSS
-6 IKKIDKKYNFKI
+6 IEKINNKYNFKI
-18 EYKLIHN
+18 EYKLINN

-67 YFNNFADLT
+67 YFNNYSDLT

-88 IEIIITDSEYE
+88 IEIIVTDSEYE

-193 SIGRCPGVCQEIIS
+193 SIGRCPGVCQEVIS

-227 DLELFLQKKMSQFS
+227 DLEIFLQKKMLQFS
-241 DDLDYENA
+241 NDLDYENA

-255 ITGLRLL
+255 ISGLKLL

-319 LQRVLEEHY
+319 LQKILEEHY
-328 MNVEGVEIPSE
+328 MNVEPVEIPSE
-339 ILMQYNLPKQ
+339 ILIQYNLPKQ
-349 KTLEDWLTQLRKNKV
+349 ATIEDWLTELRKKKV
-364 KIIIPKRNKKHETVE
+364 KIVIPKRNKKHETVE

-399 ESAVEDL
+399 ESSIEDL
-406 TQILELSEQPKRIE
+406 AQILELSEQPKRIE

-444 SKQHYRKY
+444 SKQDYRKY

-460 IGHSDDFASIY
+460 VGHSDDFASIY
-471 EVIYRRFRKW
+471 EVIHRRFKKW
-481 SRFKESGGDFSILND
+481 SRFKKSGGDFSILND
-496 KSNSKLDNELL
+496 KTNSKLDNELL

-535 EEEVAICSLAKKN
+535 EEEVTICSLAKKN

-568 VLLLRRLRDEAH
+568 VLLLRRVRDEAH

-618 KSIDAIRIASKEE
+618 KSIDAIRIASKED

-638 GKNSVNDIYAVS
+638 GKNSVNDIYE
-650 YTHLTLPTSDLV
+650 YFNEL

>member
-1 MSNSF
+1 MSNSS

-193 SIGRCPGVCQEIIS
+193 SIGRCPGVCQEVIS

-339 ILMQYNLPKQ
+339 ILMQCNLPKQ

-638 GKNSVNDIYAVS
+638 GKNSVNDIYE
-650 YTHLTLPTSDLV
+650 YFHEL

>member
-227 DLELFLQKKMSQFS
+227 DLELFLQTKMSQFS

-496 KSNSKLDNELL
+496 KTNSKLDNELL

-638 GKNSVNDIYAVS
+638 GKISVNDIYE
-650 YTHLTLPTSDLV
+650 YFHEL

>member
-1 MSNSF
+1 MSNSS
-6 IKKIDKKYNFKI
+6 IEKIDNKYNFKI
-18 EYKLIHN
+18 EYKLINN

-45 KDIDNNLLYIGKSKK
+45 KDIDSNLLYIGKSKK

-67 YFNNFADLT
+67 YFNNYSDLT

-88 IEIIITDSEYE
+88 IEIIVTDSEYE

-193 SIGRCPGVCQEIIS
+193 SIGRCPGVCQEVIS

-227 DLELFLQKKMSQFS
+227 DLEIFLQKKMLQFS
-241 DDLDYENA
+241 NDLDYENA

-255 ITGLRLL
+255 ISGLKLL

-319 LQRVLEEHY
+319 LQKILEEHY
-328 MNVEGVEIPSE
+328 MNVEAVEIPSE
-339 ILMQYNLPKQ
+339 ILIQYNLPKQ
-349 KTLEDWLTQLRKNKV
+349 ATIEDWLTELRKKKV
-364 KIIIPKRNKKHETVE
+364 KILIPKRNKKHETVE

-399 ESAVEDL
+399 ESSIEDL
-406 TQILELSEQPKRIE
+406 AQILELSEQPKRIE

-471 EVIYRRFRKW
+471 EVIHRRFKKW
-481 SRFKESGGDFSILND
+481 SRFKKNGGDFSILND
-496 KSNSKLDNELL
+496 KTNSKLDNELL

-535 EEEVAICSLAKKN
+535 EEEVTICSLAKKN

-568 VLLLRRLRDEAH
+568 VLLLRRVRDEAH

-618 KSIDAIRIASKEE
+618 KSIDAIRIASKED

-638 GKNSVNDIYAVS
+638 GKNSVNDIYE
-650 YTHLTLPTSDLV
+650 YFNEL

>member
-1 MSNSF
+1 MSNSS
-6 IKKIDKKYNFKI
+6 IEKKNNKYNFKI
-18 EYKLIHN
+18 EYKLINN

-67 YFNNFADLT
+67 YFNNYSDLT

-88 IEIIITDSEYE
+88 IEIIVTDSEYE

-193 SIGRCPGVCQEIIS
+193 SIGRCPGVCQEVIS

-227 DLELFLQKKMSQFS
+227 DLEIFLQKKMLQFS
-241 DDLDYENA
+241 NDLDYENA

-255 ITGLRLL
+255 ISGLKLL

-319 LQRVLEEHY
+319 LQKILEEHY
-328 MNVEGVEIPSE
+328 MNVEAVEIPSE
-339 ILMQYNLPKQ
+339 ILIQYNLPKQ
-349 KTLEDWLTQLRKNKV
+349 ATIEDWLTELRKKKV
-364 KIIIPKRNKKHETVE
+364 KILIPKRNKKHETVE

-399 ESAVEDL
+399 ESSIEDL
-406 TQILELSEQPKRIE
+406 AQILELSEQPKRIE

-431 PVASQVVFIDGIP
+431 PVASQVVFIDGVP

-460 IGHSDDFASIY
+460 VGHSDDFASIY
-471 EVIYRRFRKW
+471 EVILRRFKKW

-496 KSNSKLDNELL
+496 KTNSKLDNELL

-535 EEEVAICSLAKKN
+535 EEEVTICSLAKKN

-568 VLLLRRLRDEAH
+568 VLLLRRVRDEAH

-618 KSIDAIRIASKEE
+618 KSIDAIRIASKED

-638 GKNSVNDIYAVS
+638 GKNSVNDIYE
-650 YTHLTLPTSDLV
+650 YFNEL

>member
-1 MSNSF
+1 MSNSS
-6 IKKIDKKYNFKI
+6 IEKLDNKYNFKI
-18 EYKLIHN
+18 EYKLINN

-67 YFNNFADLT
+67 YFNNYSDLT

-88 IEIIITDSEYE
+88 IEIIVTDSEYE

-193 SIGRCPGVCQEIIS
+193 SIGRCPGVCQEVIS

-227 DLELFLQKKMSQFS
+227 DLEIFLQKKMLQFS
-241 DDLDYENA
+241 NDLDYENA

-255 ITGLRLL
+255 ISGLKLL

-319 LQRVLEEHY
+319 LQKILEEHY
-328 MNVEGVEIPSE
+328 MNVEAVEIPSE
-339 ILMQYNLPKQ
+339 ILIQYNLPKQ
-349 KTLEDWLTQLRKNKV
+349 ATIEDWLTELRKKKV
-364 KIIIPKRNKKHETVE
+364 KILIPKRNKKHETVE

-399 ESAVEDL
+399 ESSIEDL
-406 TQILELSEQPKRIE
+406 AQILELSEQPKRIE

-471 EVIYRRFRKW
+471 EVILRRFKKW

-496 KSNSKLDNELL
+496 KTNSKLDNELL

-535 EEEVAICSLAKKN
+535 EEEVTICSLAKKN

-568 VLLLRRLRDEAH
+568 VLLLRRVRDEAH

-618 KSIDAIRIASKEE
+618 KSIDAIRIASKED

-638 GKNSVNDIYAVS
+638 GKNSVNDIYE
-650 YTHLTLPTSDLV
+650 YFHEL

>member
-1 MSNSF
+1 MSNSS
-6 IKKIDKKYNFKI
+6 IEKINNKYNFKI
-18 EYKLIHN
+18 EYKLINN

-67 YFNNFADLT
+67 YFNNYSDLT

-88 IEIIITDSEYE
+88 IEIIVTDSEYE

-193 SIGRCPGVCQEIIS
+193 SIGRCPGVCQEVIS

-227 DLELFLQKKMSQFS
+227 DLEIFLQKKMLQYSN
-241 DDLDYENA
+241 DLDYENA

-255 ITGLRLL
+255 ISGLKLL

-319 LQRVLEEHY
+319 LQKILEEHY
-328 MNVEGVEIPSE
+328 MNVEPVEIPSE
-339 ILMQYNLPKQ
+339 ILIQYNLPKQ
-349 KTLEDWLTQLRKNKV
+349 ATIEDWLTELRKKKV
-364 KIIIPKRNKKHETVE
+364 KILIPKRNKKHETVE

-399 ESAVEDL
+399 ESSIEDL
-406 TQILELSEQPKRIE
+406 AQILELSEQPKRIE

-444 SKQHYRKY
+444 SKQDYRKY

-471 EVIYRRFRKW
+471 EVIHRRFKKW
-481 SRFKESGGDFSILND
+481 SRFKKSGGDFSILND
-496 KSNSKLDNELL
+496 KTNSKLDNELL

-535 EEEVAICSLAKKN
+535 EEEVTICSLAKKN

-568 VLLLRRLRDEAH
+568 VLLLRRVRDEAH

-618 KSIDAIRIASKEE
+618 KSIDAIRIASKED

-638 GKNSVNDIYAVS
+638 GKNSVNDIYE
-650 YTHLTLPTSDLV
+650 YFHEL

>member
-1 MSNSF
+1 MSNSS
-6 IKKIDKKYNFKI
+6 IETIDNKYNNKI
-18 EYKLIHN
+18 EYKLINN

-67 YFNNFADLT
+67 YFNNFSDLT

-88 IEIIITDSEYE
+88 IEIIVTDSEYE

-158 VDVGLLR
+158 EDVGLLR

-193 SIGRCPGVCQEIIS
+193 SIGRCPGVCQEVIS

-227 DLELFLQKKMSQFS
+227 DLEIFLQKKMLKFS
-241 DDLDYENA
+241 NDLDYENA

-255 ITGLRLL
+255 ISGLKLL

-319 LQRVLEEHY
+319 LQKILEEHY
-328 MNVEGVEIPSE
+328 MNVEAVEIPSE
-339 ILMQYNLPKQ
+339 ILIQYKLPKQ
-349 KTLEDWLTQLRKNKV
+349 ATIEDWLTDLRKKKV
-364 KIIIPKRNKKHETVE
+364 KILIPKRNKKHETVE

-386 LELDRILNGIQDN
+386 LELDRIINGIQDN
-399 ESAVEDL
+399 ESSIEDL
-406 TQILELSEQPKRIE
+406 AQILELSEQPKRIE

-471 EVIYRRFRKW
+471 EVIHRRFKKW
-481 SRFKESGGDFSILND
+481 SRFKKSGGDFSILND
-496 KSNSKLDNELL
+496 KTNSKLDNELL

-522 LNAAIKALKELNL
+522 LSAAIKALKELNL
-535 EEEVAICSLAKKN
+535 EEEVTICSLAKKN

-568 VLLLRRLRDEAH
+568 VLLLRRVRDEAH

-618 KSIDAIRIASKEE
+618 KSIDAIRIASKED

-638 GKNSVNDIYAVS
+638 GKNSVNDIYE
-650 YTHLTLPTSDLV
+650 YFNEL